1 MCFAKLVPPETLSN
15 NWLLSLPWKSLYGAA
30 GRRLSW
36 LSARFTNARC
46 QFNLW
51 HPRRSQ
57 ALWETEIGGALGNC
71 WTDRQSSWIIRHQVR
86 WETLSQKLMRRA
98 REETSSQEH
107 LASTCVCS
115 SPFHACV
122 QRHMVS
128 CECVWLY
135 VSTWMV
141 ESMDLRRC
149 WHRN

>member
-1 MCFAKLVPPETLSN
+1 MRCALPSWCHQKHCRTIGSFPHLERVYTGCREEAQLAQCSFHKWEMSVQSPAPTEKSGIVGGRDKR
-15 NWLLSLPWKSLYGAA
+15 SLG
-30 GRRLSW
+30 
-36 LSARFTNARC
+36 
-46 QFNLW
+46 
-51 HPRRSQ
+51 
-57 ALWETEIGGALGNC
+57 
-71 WTDRQSSWIIRHQVR
+71 TDRQSSWVIRHQVR
-86 WETLSQKLMRRA
+86 WEILSQKLMRRA

-115 SPFHACV
+115 SPFYVCV

-128 CECVWLY
+128 CERVWLY